1 MEGVIED
8 VRLSLAAARTSL
20 DPAQFELVGARVA
33 SVSRQASRVV
43 SNMTQPVAEKPQRV
57 PQLGAPLTAQMFER
71 RRPWLWSSLAIAALA
86 AVLAP
91 ICFHHGGWLLFG
103 EFVAA
108 MVLATFVLALGP
120 GVAQRGLRHLP
131 GQAARAFA
139 RYSVAGCS
147 GALLFAALRWGR
159 WDSFTI
165 SVSLVLPYAIAFS
178 ATVVSGAVGLVAANR
193 RAVSSLDAIEA
204 ERAELE
210 ATAWDQESSIRY
222 ELAELLH
229 GPVLGRL
236 SACAMALNFH
246 AAELGYCTA
255 RTHGAGDECGAEAF
269 GRGGDGPQHPD
280 SLTAAVAHSRNEH
293 SSMGLV
299 AVADGQHD
307 DRDTTSTSCV
317 AAFR

>member
-8 VRLSLAAARTSL
+8 VRLSLAAARASL
-20 DPAQFELVGARVA
+20 DPAQFELLGARVA
-33 SVSRQASRVV
+33 SVSRQAGRVV
-43 SNMTQPVAEKPQRV
+43 SSMTQPIMTQPVAGKPRRV
-57 PQLGAPLTAQMFER
+57 PQLGAPVNLAHLVER
-71 RRPWLWSSLAIAALA
+71 RRPWLWSSLAIAAFA

-91 ICFHHGGWLLFG
+91 ICFRHGGWLLVG
-103 EFVAA
+103 EFVAV

-139 RYSVAGCS
+139 RYSVAGFS
-147 GALLFAALRWGR
+147 GALLFAALRWGH

-165 SVSLVLPYAIAFS
+165 SVTLVLPYGIAFS

-193 RAVSSLDAIEA
+193 RALRSLDAIEA

-210 ATAWDQESSIRY
+210 ATARDQESSIRDQ
-222 ELAELLH
+222 LAELLH

-246 AAELGYCTA
+246 AAELGTA
-255 RTHGAGDECGAEAF
+255 PRERTEQVTSAVLKHLD
-269 GRGGDGPQHPD
+269 
-280 SLTAAVAHSRNEH
+280 AAATDLNTLIR
-293 SSMGLV
+293 
-299 AVADGQHD
+299 
-307 DRDTTSTSCV
+307 
-317 AAFR
+317 